1 MNKKLTLSIA
11 IISSLSILFFSCNK
25 KGKEDVKI
33 TKYEVKE
40 NYYMPEI
47 FGLSGYNIKD
57 TVNDIYGGLLFPI
70 SRVKENEINVKPIE
84 KSIGSQMQ
92 TFVNEVKKRNSK
104 GKIEGKN
111 FIEIRPTYFILY
123 DDYFYSCLIKKTT
136 CFASEDTIKDYFTI
150 LYNYREDQVLGF
162 DDIFLVK
169 DSNFSSFIA
178 LLQKDIS
185 IKTIEQLKK
194 TDFNIETDSI
204 SFNVNQDKTE
214 NQFIKK
220 QFRQSIETLR
230 PYFKNKNQFIKDK
243 K

>member
-1 MNKKLTLSIA
+1 MSKKITLSIA
-11 IISSLSILFFSCNK
+11 IIFSLSLLHFSCNK
-25 KGKEDVKI
+25 QGKEDVKI

-40 NYYMPEI
+40 NYYMPKI

-70 SRVKENEINVKPIE
+70 SRVKENEINIKPIE

-92 TFVNEVKKRNSK
+92 IFVNEVKKRKSK

-123 DDYFYSCLIKKTT
+123 DDYLYSCLIKKTT
-136 CFASEDTIKDYFTI
+136 CYASEDTIKDYYTI
-150 LYNYREDQVLGF
+150 LYNYREDIVLGF

-169 DSNFSSFIA
+169 DSNFSSFIS
-178 LLQKDIS
+178 LLPKDIS
-185 IKTIEQLKK
+185 IKNIEQLKNI
-194 TDFNIETDSI
+194 DFNIETDSI
-204 SFNVNQDKTE
+204 SFNVNQDKAD

-230 PYFKNKNQFIKDK
+230 PYFKNKNQFK
-243 K
+243 KGKK

>member
-1 MNKKLTLSIA
+1 MNKKLTLLIT

-25 KGKEDVKI
+25 KENEDVKI
-33 TKYEVKE
+33 TKYKVKE

-47 FGLSGYNIKD
+47 FALSGFNIKD

-70 SRVKENEINVKPIE
+70 SRVKSNDINVKPIE

-92 TFVNEVKKRNSK
+92 IFVNEVKKRNSK

-123 DDYFYSCLIKKTT
+123 DDYLYSCLIKKTT

-150 LYNYREDQVLGF
+150 LYNYREEEKLGF
-162 DDIFLVK
+162 NDIFLVE

-178 LLQKDIS
+178 LFPKDIS
-185 IKTIEQLKK
+185 IKSIEQLKK

-204 SFNVNQDKTE
+204 SFNVNQDKAD
-214 NQFIKK
+214 NQFKKK
-220 QFRQSIETLR
+220 QFKQSIETLR
-230 PYFKNKNQFIKDK
+230 PYFKNKNQFIKGK